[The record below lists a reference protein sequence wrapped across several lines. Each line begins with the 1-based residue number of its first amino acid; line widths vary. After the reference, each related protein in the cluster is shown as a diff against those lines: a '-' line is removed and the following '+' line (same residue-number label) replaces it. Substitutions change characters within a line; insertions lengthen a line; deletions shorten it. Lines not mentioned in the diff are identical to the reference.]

1 MATNNN
7 LEDNVKDP
15 SSGNADPSRGAE
27 SIWKAISDLLKP
39 LAIERFRIIDVA
51 DPEHTIEGIK
61 RDVEFRGFNLWILVF
76 SIFICSI
83 GLNVDS
89 TAVVIGAMLISPLM
103 GPIMGIGLGV
113 GVQDKATVRA
123 SLSNLLVAAG
133 IAILTSALYFFVSPI
148 HEASN
153 ELFARTQ
160 PTFLDVM
167 VALFGGL
174 AGILAGSRKE
184 KSNVVP
190 GVAIATALMPPLCT
204 AGYGLANGEWGFFAG
219 GLYLFLINTM
229 LIATATTLVIRYLRF
244 PVVSVVDTVTEKR
257 YKRQF
262 SLLLLG
268 MVIPST
274 YIFYMTVSTSVED
287 SRIQAFV
294 DDRVNYPGT
303 EIVGQTIHRDGEVP
317 RLNLVLLGEYVPDPT
332 IVQWRQDF
340 ARLVPGVAF
349 NVVQNS
355 KDNAGLEE
363 LERMVDL
370 YAQGREEVAGKD
382 LEIAALRRQIEQ
394 LEERDAGRN
403 ELPPTLMD
411 ELLLLYPDVARM
423 ELGAIESVSRD
434 TSGTRV
440 RRELAD
446 FRVFW
451 GGNLDSLGRIQQ
463 ERFMTDWL
471 LTRLPNYDV
480 RLTAGD

>member
-1 MATNNN
+1 MAAEINPEEQPQEPTGTG
-7 LEDNVKDP
+7 
-15 SSGNADPSRGAE
+15 SQASGGE
-27 SIWKAISDLLKP
+27 SVWQSLSNLLKP
-39 LAIERFRIIDVA
+39 LAIERFRIIDIA
-51 DPEHTIEGIK
+51 DPQQTIEGIK

-113 GVQDKATVRA
+113 GVQDATTVR
-123 SLSNLLVAAG
+123 SSISNLAVAAG
-133 IAILTSALYFFVSPI
+133 IAILTSALYFMVSPI

-153 ELFARTQ
+153 ELFARTR

-244 PVVSVVDTVTEKR
+244 PVVHLVDTETEKK
-257 YKRQF
+257 YKRRF
-262 SLLLLG
+262 TLLLIAL
-268 MVIPST
+268 VVPST
-274 YIFYMTVSTSVED
+274 YIFYSTVSTSIED
-287 SRIQAFV
+287 GQIQGFV
-294 DDRVNYPGT
+294 QERVDYPGT
-303 EIVGQTIHRDGEVP
+303 EIVGQTIDREGEVP
-317 RLNLVLLGEYVPDPT
+317 RLNLVLLGEYVPEPT
-332 IVQWRQDF
+332 ILQWREDF

-370 YAQGREEVAGKD
+370 YAQGRQEVAEKD
-382 LEIAALRRQIEQ
+382 AQIAELRGTVQALQSAVNDKAVLPEGLTAELLVLFPDVTGLESGTIAPVRRDSTGIYSQ
-394 LEERDAGRN
+394 
-403 ELPPTLMD
+403 PTL
-411 ELLLLYPDVARM
+411 A
-423 ELGAIESVSRD
+423 
-434 TSGTRV
+434 
-440 RRELAD
+440 
-446 FRVFW
+446 VF
-451 GGNLDSLGRIQQ
+451 NLDWRPELDSAIRVQFESQMEGWLT
-463 ERFMTDWL
+463 ERLEDFE
-471 LTRLPNYDV
+471 V
-480 RLTAGD
+480 RVNSN

>member
-1 MATNNN
+1 M
-7 LEDNVKDP
+7 EGKDVNEP
-15 SSGNADPSRGAE
+15 GPGVDQKSVWQTVAG
-27 SIWKAISDLLKP
+27 LLKP
-39 LAIERFRIIDVA
+39 LAIERFKIIDIA
-51 DPEHTIEGIK
+51 DPQLTIEGIK

-83 GLNVDS
+83 GLNVNS

-113 GVQDKATVRA
+113 GVQDKDTVRA
-123 SLSNLLVAAG
+123 SLSNLMVAAG

-219 GLYLFLINTM
+219 GLYLFMINTM

-262 SLLLLG
+262 SLLLLA
-268 MVIPST
+268 MIIPST
-274 YIFYMTVSTSVED
+274 YIFYMTVSTSIED
-287 SRIQAFV
+287 GRIQAFV
-294 DDRVNYPGT
+294 DDRVKYPGT
-303 EIVGQTIHRDGEVP
+303 EIVGQTIDRDGEVP
-317 RLNLVLLGEYVPDPT
+317 RLNLVLLGEFVPDPT
-332 IVQWRQDF
+332 IVQWREDF
-340 ARLVPGVAF
+340 ARLIPGVAF

-355 KDNAGLEE
+355 RDDRGLAE

-370 YAQGREEVAGKD
+370 YAQGREELSGKD
-382 LEIAALRRQIEQ
+382 REIAELRTEIMTLEAQAEAADEMRLPQTVVDEMLILFPELERIQWGPIEDLSVDSLGSRQLQRYALFE
-394 LEERDAGRN
+394 LEWN
-403 ELPPTLMD
+403 E
-411 ELLLLYPDVARM
+411 
-423 ELGAIESVSRD
+423 G
-434 TSGTRV
+434 
-440 RRELAD
+440 
-446 FRVFW
+446 
-451 GGNLDSLGRIQQ
+451 LDSLLQGAEERRLQ
-463 ERFMTDWL
+463 EFLGQRMA
-471 LTRLPNYDV
+471 PIDV
-480 RLTAGD
+480 RFASH

>member
-7 LEDNVKDP
+7 FEDKAKEP
-15 SSGNADPSRGAE
+15 SSGNAGPSRGTE

-294 DDRVNYPGT
+294 EDRVNYPGT

-370 YAQGREEVAGKD
+370 YAQGRQEAADKD
-382 LEIAALRRQIEQ
+382 AEIAELRGTVQALQVAMNSKAVLPDGLIGELLVLFPDVMGLESGTIEPVRRDSMGLRSQVTLAVFNLDWRPELDSASRVQFESQ
-394 LEERDAGRN
+394 LEGWLRER
-403 ELPPTLMD
+403 LQ
-411 ELLLLYPDVARM
+411 
-423 ELGAIESVSRD
+423 
-434 TSGTRV
+434 
-440 RRELAD
+440 D
-446 FRVFW
+446 F
-451 GGNLDSLGRIQQ
+451 
-463 ERFMTDWL
+463 
-471 LTRLPNYDV
+471 DV
-480 RLTAGD
+480 RVNSN

>member
-1 MATNNN
+1 MEGKDVNGSGPEATQKT
-7 LEDNVKDP
+7 VW
-15 SSGNADPSRGAE
+15 R
-27 SIWKAISDLLKP
+27 SIASLLKP
-39 LAIERFRIIDVA
+39 LAIERFKIIDIA
-51 DPEHTIEGIK
+51 DPQLTIDGIK

-133 IAILTSALYFFVSPI
+133 IAILTSAVYFFVSPI

-262 SLLLLG
+262 TLLLLC

-274 YIFYMTVSTSVED
+274 YIFYMTVSTSIED
-287 SRIQAFV
+287 GRIQAFV

-303 EIVGQTIHRDGEVP
+303 EIVGQTIDRDGEVP
-317 RLNLVLLGEYVPDPT
+317 RLNLVLLGEFVPDPT
-332 IVQWRQDF
+332 VVQWRQDF
-340 ARLVPGVAF
+340 ARLIPGVAF

-355 KDNAGLEE
+355 RDDQGLAE

-370 YAQGREEVAGKD
+370 YAQGREELSGKD
-382 LEIAALRRQIEQ
+382 REISELRAEVKA
-394 LEERDAGRN
+394 LEEMSARSMRNALPSGLAEEIFVQYPQVEAVEWGHLDDARRDSTGLYFGTGAPYVAVSWCSDVDSTWRATQSSVLESFLRLRLDAP
-403 ELPPTLMD
+403 EL
-411 ELLLLYPDVARM
+411 EV
-423 ELGAIESVSRD
+423 V
-434 TSGTRV
+434 
-440 RRELAD
+440 
-446 FRVFW
+446 
-451 GGNLDSLGRIQQ
+451 
-463 ERFMTDWL
+463 ER
-471 LTRLPNYDV
+471 
-480 RLTAGD
+480 

>member
-1 MATNNN
+1 MAADNNV
-7 LEDNVKDP
+7 EDQTKDS
-15 SSGNADPSRGAE
+15 SSGNSGPARGGE
-27 SIWKAISDLLKP
+27 SVWKAISNLLKP
-39 LAIERFRIIDVA
+39 LAIERFRIIDIA

-61 RDVEFRGFNLWILVF
+61 RDLEFRGFNLWILVF

-160 PTFLDVM
+160 PTLLDVM

-262 SLLLLG
+262 SLLILG

-274 YIFYMTVSTSVED
+274 YIFYMTVSTSIED
-287 SRIQAFV
+287 SRIQAFL

-303 EIVGQTIHRDGEVP
+303 EIVGQAIHREGEVP

-332 IVQWRQDF
+332 IVQWREDF

-355 KDNAGLEE
+355 KDDAGLEE

-382 LEIAALRRQIEQ
+382 LEIATLRREIQQ
-394 LEERDAGRN
+394 LEELGAGCR
-403 ELPPTLMD
+403 ELPETLQD
-411 ELLLLYPDVARM
+411 EILLLYPDVTRI
-423 ELGAIESVSRD
+423 ESGAIQSVLRD
-434 TSGTRV
+434 TSGTSD

-451 GGNLDSLGRIQQ
+451 RSSLDSAGRLQM
-463 ERFMTDWL
+463 ERQLKDWL
-471 LTRLPNYDV
+471 STRLPKLDV
-480 RLTAGD
+480 RLSGE

>member
-1 MATNNN
+1 M
-7 LEDNVKDP
+7 E
-15 SSGNADPSRGAE
+15 GNDENETGPGQKSVWQTITG
-27 SIWKAISDLLKP
+27 LLKP
-39 LAIERFRIIDVA
+39 LAIERFKIIDIA
-51 DPEHTIEGIK
+51 DPQLTIEGIK

-83 GLNVDS
+83 GLNVNS

-113 GVQDKATVRA
+113 GVQDKDIVRA

-262 SLLLLG
+262 SLLLLA
-268 MVIPST
+268 MIIPST
-274 YIFYMTVSTSVED
+274 YIFYMTVSTSIED
-287 SRIQAFV
+287 GRIQAFV
-294 DDRVNYPGT
+294 EDRINYPGT
-303 EIVGQTIHRDGEVP
+303 EIVGQTINREGEVP
-317 RLNLVLLGEYVPDPT
+317 RLNLVLLGEYVPELT
-332 IVQWRQDF
+332 VVQWREDF
-340 ARLVPGVAF
+340 ARLIPGVAF

-355 KDNAGLEE
+355 RDDASLAE

-370 YAQGREEVAGKD
+370 YAQGREELSGKD
-382 LEIAALRRQIEQ
+382 REIAELRTEIVTLEAAADASAEMQ
-394 LEERDAGRN
+394 LPESVVEEMLILFP
-403 ELPPTLMD
+403 EL
-411 ELLLLYPDVARM
+411 VRIQW
-423 ELGAIESVSRD
+423 GAID
-434 TSGTRV
+434 D
-440 RRELAD
+440 LA
-446 FRVFW
+446 
-451 GGNLDSLGRIQQ
+451 LDSLGTRQVQQYALFELEWKKGLDSLWQGVEERRLQEFLGQRIA
-463 ERFMTDWL
+463 
-471 LTRLPNYDV
+471 PIDV
-480 RLTAGD
+480 RFVSH

>member
-1 MATNNN
+1 MVTGSNS
-7 LEDNVKDP
+7 DDQKKDASP
-15 SSGNADPSRGAE
+15 GNPGRAQEGDSL
-27 SIWKAISDLLKP
+27 WKAISKLLKP
-39 LAIERFRIIDVA
+39 LAIERFRIIDIA
-51 DPEHTIEGIK
+51 DPKHTIEGIK

-113 GVQDKATVRA
+113 GVQDKATVRT
-123 SLSNLLVAAG
+123 SLSNLLVAAS

-274 YIFYMTVSTSVED
+274 YIFYMTVSTSIED

-303 EIVGQTIHRDGEVP
+303 EIVGQTIDREGEVP
-317 RLNLVLLGEYVPDPT
+317 RLNLVLLGEFVPDPT

-340 ARLVPGVAF
+340 SRLVPGVAF

-355 KDNAGLEE
+355 KGDAGLEE

-382 LEIAALRRQIEQ
+382 LEIATLRREIQQ
-394 LEERDAGRN
+394 MEEDGAGCR
-403 ELPPTLMD
+403 ELPETLLD
-411 ELLLLYPDVARM
+411 ELLLLYPDVM
-423 ELGAIESVSRD
+423 SVESGAIQSVSRD
-434 TSGTRV
+434 TSGARI
-440 RRELAD
+440 RKELAD

-451 GGNLDSLGRIQQ
+451 RSGLDSAGRLQN
-463 ERFMTDWL
+463 ERQLTDWL
-471 LTRLPNYDV
+471 STRLPKSDV
-480 RLTAGD
+480 RLSGE

>member
-1 MATNNN
+1 MWEA
-7 LEDNVKDP
+7 LKE
-15 SSGNADPSRGAE
+15 
-27 SIWKAISDLLKP
+27 ILKP
-39 LAIERFRIIDVA
+39 LAIERFKIIDIA
-51 DPEHTIEGIK
+51 DPQLTIEGIK

-113 GVQDKATVRA
+113 GVQDKATVRS
-123 SLSNLLVAAG
+123 SLGNLAVAAS
-133 IAILTSALYFFVSPI
+133 IAILTSAFYFFISPI

-167 VALFGGL
+167 VALLGGL

-204 AGYGLANGEWGFFAG
+204 AGYGLANGEWGFFFG
-219 GLYLFLINTM
+219 GAYLFLINTM

-244 PVVSVVDTVTEKR
+244 PVVNVVDTVTEKR

-268 MVIPST
+268 MMIPSA
-274 YIFYMTVSTSVED
+274 YIFYVTVSTSIED
-287 SRIQAFV
+287 GRIQAFIE
-294 DDRVNYPGT
+294 DRVNYPGT
-303 EIVGQTIHRDGEVP
+303 EIVGQDIDREGEVP
-317 RLNLVLLGEYVPDPT
+317 RLNLVLLGEFVPEPT
-332 IVQWRQDF
+332 VVQWRTDF
-340 ARLVPGVAF
+340 ARLIPGVAF

-355 KDNAGLEE
+355 RDDAGLAE

-370 YAQGREEVAGKD
+370 YAQGREELSGKD
-382 LEIAALRRQIEQ
+382 REIAELRAEVLSLEALVDAADEMQ
-394 LEERDAGRN
+394 L
-403 ELPPTLMD
+403 PKTVVD
-411 ELLLLYPDVARM
+411 EVFILFPDLVRIQW
-423 ELGAIESVSRD
+423 GAID
-434 TSGTRV
+434 D
-440 RRELAD
+440 LAVD
-446 FRVFW
+446 SLGIRQARQYALFEVQW
-451 GGNLDSLGRIQQ
+451 KQGLDSLQRAADESQLQQ
-463 ERFMTDWL
+463 FLGKRLDPIAVRFA
-471 LTRLPNYDV
+471 P
-480 RLTAGD
+480 

>member
-1 MATNNN
+1 MVTGSNS
-7 LEDNVKDP
+7 DDQKKDASP
-15 SSGNADPSRGAE
+15 GNPGRSQEGDSL
-27 SIWKAISDLLKP
+27 WKAISNLLKP
-39 LAIERFRIIDVA
+39 LAIERFRIIDIA
-51 DPEHTIEGIK
+51 DPKHTIEGIK

-113 GVQDKATVRA
+113 GVQDKATVRT
-123 SLSNLLVAAG
+123 SLSNLLVAAS

-274 YIFYMTVSTSVED
+274 YIFYMTVSTSIED

-303 EIVGQTIHRDGEVP
+303 EIVGQTIDREGEVP
-317 RLNLVLLGEYVPDPT
+317 RLNLVLLGEFVPDPT

-340 ARLVPGVAF
+340 SRLVPGVAF

-355 KDNAGLEE
+355 KGDAGLEE

-382 LEIAALRRQIEQ
+382 LEIATLRREIQQ
-394 LEERDAGRN
+394 MEEDGAGCR
-403 ELPPTLMD
+403 ELPETLLD
-411 ELLLLYPDVARM
+411 ELLLLYPDVM
-423 ELGAIESVSRD
+423 SVESGAIQSVSRD
-434 TSGTRV
+434 TSGARI
-440 RRELAD
+440 RKELAD

-451 GGNLDSLGRIQQ
+451 RSGLDSAGRLQN
-463 ERFMTDWL
+463 ERQLTDWL
-471 LTRLPNYDV
+471 STRLPKSDV
-480 RLTAGD
+480 RLSGE

>member
-1 MATNNN
+1 MATEINPD
-7 LEDNVKDP
+7 EQTQEP
-15 SSGNADPSRGAE
+15 TGTGSQASGGE
-27 SIWKAISDLLKP
+27 SVWQSLSNLLKP
-39 LAIERFRIIDVA
+39 LAIERFRIIDIA
-51 DPEHTIEGIK
+51 DPQQTIEGIK

-113 GVQDKATVRA
+113 GVQDATTVR
-123 SLSNLLVAAG
+123 SSISNLAVAAG
-133 IAILTSALYFFVSPI
+133 IAILTSALYFLVSPI

-204 AGYGLANGEWGFFAG
+204 AGYGLANGQWGFFAG

-244 PVVSVVDTVTEKR
+244 PVVHLVDTETEKK
-257 YKRQF
+257 YKRRF
-262 SLLLLG
+262 TLLLIAL
-268 MVIPST
+268 VVPST
-274 YIFYMTVSTSVED
+274 YIFYSTVSTSIED
-287 SRIQAFV
+287 GQIQGFV
-294 DDRVNYPGT
+294 QDRVDYPGT
-303 EIVGQTIHRDGEVP
+303 EIVGQTIDREGEVP
-317 RLNLVLLGEYVPDPT
+317 RLNLVLLGEYVPAPT
-332 IVQWRQDF
+332 ILQWREDF

-370 YAQGREEVAGKD
+370 YAQGRQEVADKD
-382 LEIAALRRQIEQ
+382 VQIAELRGTVQALQSAMNDRAALPEGLTGELLVLFPDVTGLESGTIEPVRRDSTGIQSQPILAVFNLDWRPELDSAKRIQFESQ
-394 LEERDAGRN
+394 LEGWLSERLEGF
-403 ELPPTLMD
+403 E
-411 ELLLLYPDVARM
+411 V
-423 ELGAIESVSRD
+423 
-434 TSGTRV
+434 RV
-440 RRELAD
+440 
-446 FRVFW
+446 
-451 GGNLDSLGRIQQ
+451 NS
-463 ERFMTDWL
+463 
-471 LTRLPNYDV
+471 N
-480 RLTAGD
+480 